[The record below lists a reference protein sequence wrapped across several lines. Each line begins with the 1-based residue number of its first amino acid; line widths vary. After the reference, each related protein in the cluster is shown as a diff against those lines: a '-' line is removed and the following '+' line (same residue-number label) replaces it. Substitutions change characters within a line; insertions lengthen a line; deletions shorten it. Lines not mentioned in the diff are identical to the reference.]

1 MYIAKPVNRLFQ
13 ASWFNRFHWLHYDTV
28 LDSAFC
34 FVCCKAI
41 KQKKVLITGVA
52 ENAFIIDGFNNW
64 KDATRVYSKHEASY
78 FHKQAF
84 DSLKVRAD
92 VGEMLSS
99 QYAQEKRTNRKYLMQ
114 VLSSVRYLAWQGLAM
129 RGDKHETNSNFYQL
143 LLLLLHA
150 TDNSDMLSL
159 LDGKKFTSPEIQNE
173 LIYIMAQQILP
184 LIVQRFQSK
193 YFIIMIDQATDVSN
207 SEQVVIV
214 LRWVDED
221 LSVQEDF
228 IRLYKTESTNAATLV
243 SLIKDVLL
251 HCNLSISMCRG
262 QCYDGASVMTGVK
275 SGVSTLIM
283 KEES

>member
-1 MYIAKPVNRLFQ
+1 MILHWIVLSVLFAVKLLNQ
-13 ASWFNRFHWLHYDTV
+13 
-28 LDSAFC
+28 
-34 FVCCKAI
+34 
-41 KQKKVLITGVA
+41 KVLITGVA

-92 VGEMLSS
+92 VGEMFSS

-114 VLSSVRYLAWQGLAM
+114 VLSSDRYLARQGLAM
-129 RGDKHETNSNFYQL
+129 RGDKDETNSNFYQL

-193 YFIIMIDQATDVSN
+193 YFTIMIDEATDVSN

-228 IRLYKTESTNAATLV
+228 IGLYKTESTNAATLV

-251 HCNLSISMCRG
+251 RCNLSISMCRG
-262 QCYDGASVMTGVK
+262 ECYDGASVMTGVK
-275 SGVSTLIM
+275 SGVSKFIM